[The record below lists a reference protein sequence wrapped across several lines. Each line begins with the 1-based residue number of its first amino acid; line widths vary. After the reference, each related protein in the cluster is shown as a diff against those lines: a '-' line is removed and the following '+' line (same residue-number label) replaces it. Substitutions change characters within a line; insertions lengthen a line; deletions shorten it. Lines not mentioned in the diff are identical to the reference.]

1 MSADG
6 EPDTCCR
13 WIRDFLVAHAIFA
26 SGLVTAPV
34 AVLLLVHLPRSGR
47 AIFFAA
53 FAAFCTTTSLLMCLR
68 FYAELRRP
76 PWPRWRSA
84 AAASGG
90 GQEEEEEDEESVVGH
105 ETTVRETSHALRRHP
120 EQPAT
125 RHAEVQ
131 AALASGRIPS
141 YEHQLADDG
150 GGAAEDCAVCLGGVE
165 EGEMVRRLPA
175 CQHVFHRECIDPW
188 LRAHA
193 TCPVCRSGVLPAPE
207 RAVEVVVVDTGG
219 APPRIILSGRPGQGL
234 WVGPVSRPS

>member
-1 MSADG
+1 MSADD
-6 EPDTCCR
+6 EPDTCYR
-13 WIRDFLVAHAIFA
+13 WSRDFLVAHAVFA
-26 SGLVTAPV
+26 SGFVTAPV
-34 AVLLLVHLPRSGR
+34 AVLLLVHRPRSGR

-53 FAAFCTTTSLLMCLR
+53 FAAFCTTSSLVLCLR

-84 AAASGG
+84 AAASGR
-90 GQEEEEEDEESVVGH
+90 GQQQQQDGESVVVGR
-105 ETTVRETSHALRRHP
+105 ETTARETSHALRHP
-120 EQPAT
+120 EQPVT

-150 GGAAEDCAVCLGGVE
+150 GDVAEDCAVCLGGVE
-165 EGEMVRRLPA
+165 EGETVRRLPA
-175 CQHVFHRECIDPW
+175 CQHVFHKGCIDPW

-207 RAVEVVVVDTGG
+207 RPVEVVVVEHLELFV
-219 APPRIILSGRPGQGL
+219 R
-234 WVGPVSRPS
+234 

>member
-6 EPDTCCR
+6 EPVTCYR
-13 WIRDFLVAHAIFA
+13 WSRDFLVAHAVFT

-68 FYAELRRP
+68 FYAELRCP

-90 GQEEEEEDEESVVGH
+90 RQLEEDDEESVVVGH
-105 ETTVRETSHALRRHP
+105 ETTARETSHALYYP
-120 EQPAT
+120 EQPVT
-125 RHAEVQ
+125 RPEEVQ

-141 YEHQLADDG
+141 
-150 GGAAEDCAVCLGGVE
+150 
-165 EGEMVRRLPA
+165 
-175 CQHVFHRECIDPW
+175 
-188 LRAHA
+188 
-193 TCPVCRSGVLPAPE
+193 
-207 RAVEVVVVDTGG
+207 
-219 APPRIILSGRPGQGL
+219 
-234 WVGPVSRPS
+234 